1 MLQPAQTASVDKQKI
16 LWLML
21 VIAVVVILLSAAG
34 YFLMAKSKL
43 GSTAGGYQAVFL
55 SNGQVY
61 FGKVANKDD
70 NFVKLTDIYYLQLK
84 QPLQNQNQDMLN
96 QPDLTL
102 IKLGNELHGPADM
115 MEINR
120 TQILFIED
128 LKKDSKV
135 VQAIEKYRA
144 SK

>member
-1 MLQPAQTASVDKQKI
+1 MLQPTQMASVDKRKI
-16 LWLML
+16 LWLAL
-21 VIAVVVILLSAAG
+21 IIAVVVILLAAAG

-43 GSTAGGYQAVFL
+43 GSVAGGYQAVFL

-135 VQAIEKYRA
+135 VQAIEKYKA